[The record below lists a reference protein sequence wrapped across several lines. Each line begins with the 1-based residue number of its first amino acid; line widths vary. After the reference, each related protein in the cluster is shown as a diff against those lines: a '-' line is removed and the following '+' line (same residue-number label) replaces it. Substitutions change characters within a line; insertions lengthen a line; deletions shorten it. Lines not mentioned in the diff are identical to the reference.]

1 MWSRDSAVSMTTRVR
16 AGRLRNRGSIPSKI
30 SRTALGPTQVLIQ
43 GVSGIHRGNRA
54 LGDEA
59 DHSCHLVPRTE
70 MSGALH
76 SLSFMPKGIY
86 YLNDFCEN
94 RNVISV
100 KTTNGL

>member
-1 MWSRDSAVSMTTRVR
+1 VVR
-16 AGRLRNRGSIPSKI
+16 YLVDAGSLLSKI

-43 GVSGIHRGNRA
+43 RVSGIYGGNRA

-59 DHSCHLVPRTE
+59 DHSSHLVPRTE

-76 SLSFMPKGIY
+76 PLPFMPKGIY

-94 RNVISV
+94 RTVISV